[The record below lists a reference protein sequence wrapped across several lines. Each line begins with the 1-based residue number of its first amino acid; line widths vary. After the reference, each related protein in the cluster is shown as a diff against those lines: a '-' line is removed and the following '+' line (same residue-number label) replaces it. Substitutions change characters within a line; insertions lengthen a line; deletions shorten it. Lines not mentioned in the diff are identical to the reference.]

1 LQREEGL
8 SDLLG
13 MILVILCVW
22 GLVSALLL
30 QLIDI
35 RSVFIEGGTGRL
47 RVGLVTFA
55 LGVILLE
62 YMTRVM
68 GRALA
73 SNYQFALGITMLLFS
88 AHHAFAWRMP
98 THPVIVFLVEVLLLA
113 ILWIVIWNIS
123 RSCSLGTRK
132 AVEAAGDSGMLG
144 GGQVEHGEGR
154 VPKDRIPSGRKIILW
169 GALVLFGAGIAA
181 FLMGFRIPFNTPASI
196 TGILTLVYLG
206 VFIVIG
212 LFVTGRGTPR
222 RGGKH
227 PSSPDFVKSED
238 QLLQIMMDV
247 PGRTRKSAPPASEKT
262 WMGRL
267 SPGHPGV
274 VILYFS
280 LVALPLFGLGV
291 YLFDLNQSAARF
303 RMGAYLFIYLWCALA
318 LLCLATLSQLRSYFK
333 SRRVA
338 LPDSLGMAWLL
349 LGMVTVSVVMFT
361 AFLLPQPP
369 SVAGLFVRDRV
380 IAMYHGWEANWRA
393 SHPGSRPEGSTGRDG
408 RNGMPVE
415 SDPRDAEPVGDRQHG
430 DDLMKTPAQRS
441 RENLQEMGAGFN
453 TTMRKAFDGFITGLG
468 CLMVLFSVILLI
480 FMLYL
485 FLTHFR
491 DRRQRLRVLKQKRT
505 PFWKKQTSPAGVR
518 QYFGDFGDPFIPGCS
533 LDPEQLVDY
542 LWDAMMAW
550 FEDQGAKIPTNQT
563 PQQFVNCNLEVLGGF
578 YGKALFLANLL
589 DRSRYAAS
597 PLGGEWL
604 PNLQDFWNALQDH
617 ARGGIK

>member
-1 LQREEGL
+1 
-8 SDLLG
+8 
-13 MILVILCVW
+13 MILVMLCVW

-35 RSVFIEGGTGRL
+35 RSVFIEGGAGRL

-55 LGVILLE
+55 MGVILLE

-88 AHHAFAWRMP
+88 AHHAFVWQMP
-98 THPVIVFLVEVLLLA
+98 THPVIVFLVEVLLLV
-113 ILWIVIWNIS
+113 ILWIVIWNIA

-144 GGQVEHGEGR
+144 GGQVGHGEGR
-154 VPKDRIPSGRKIILW
+154 VPQDRIPNGRKIILW

-181 FLMGFRIPFNTPASI
+181 FLMGFRIPFNTPASV
-196 TGILTLVYLG
+196 TGILALVYLG

-212 LFVTGRGTPR
+212 LFVTGRGTPG

-227 PSSPDFVKSED
+227 HSAPDFVNSED

-247 PGRTRKSAPPASEKT
+247 PGRTRKSVPPTSEKT
-262 WMGRL
+262 WVGRL
-267 SPGHPGV
+267 PPGHPGV

-291 YLFDLNQSAARF
+291 YLFDLNQPAAHF
-303 RMGAYLFIYLWCALA
+303 RMGVYLFIYLWCALA

-333 SRRVA
+333 SRRVT
-338 LPDSLGMAWLL
+338 LPDSLGMAWIL

-380 IAMYHGWEANWRA
+380 IAMYHGWEAHWGA
-393 SHPGSRPEGSTGRDG
+393 SHPASRPQGSTGRN
-408 RNGMPVE
+408 RIPVE
-415 SDPRDAEPVGDRQHG
+415 SDPRDTEPVGNGQHG

-441 RENLQEMGAGFN
+441 RENLQAMGAGFN
-453 TTMRKAFDGFITGLG
+453 TTMRKVLDGFITGLG
-468 CLMVLFSVILLI
+468 CLMVLFSVILLV

-485 FLTHFR
+485 FFTRFR
-491 DRRQRLRVLKQKRT
+491 GRWQRLRILKEKSA
-505 PFWKKQTSPAGVR
+505 PFWKKKTLPAGMR
-518 QYFGDFGDPFIPGCS
+518 KRFGDFGDPFMPGRS
-533 LDPEQLVDY
+533 LDPGQLVDY
-542 LWDAMMAW
+542 LWNAMMAR
-550 FEDQGAKIPTNQT
+550 FEDGGVKLTTNQT
-563 PQQFVNCNLEVLGGF
+563 PQQFVNCNREVLGGF
-578 YGKALFLANLL
+578 YGEALFLANLL
-589 DRSRYAAS
+589 DRSRYAAC
-597 PLGGEWL
+597 PLGREWL
-604 PNLQDFWNALQDH
+604 PSLQDFWNALQEH